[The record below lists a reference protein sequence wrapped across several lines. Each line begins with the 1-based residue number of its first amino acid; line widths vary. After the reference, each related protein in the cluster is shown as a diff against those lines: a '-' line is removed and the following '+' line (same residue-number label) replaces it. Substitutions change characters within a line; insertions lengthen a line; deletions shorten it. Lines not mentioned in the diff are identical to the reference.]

1 MASTAKPEPE
11 RRAEAPGLVIVEE
24 RGNVLALNRTAR
36 RLLGDG
42 VDRPCWDVVGS
53 MPDAEGLPCTP
64 GCVREM
70 LKGGLNE
77 ARHTPIRVKGQRY
90 ALTCIPARDVGVC
103 VLSAGDGQSAQPWQM
118 LTAREVEVLRLVA
131 DGATTSEVAARL
143 EISPATARTHVENM
157 RTKLGVATRAGLVA
171 LGFRL
176 GYLD

>member
-1 MASTAKPEPE
+1 MSSTAKPEPA
-11 RRAEAPGLVIVEE
+11 RREAPALVIVEE
-24 RGNVLALNRTAR
+24 RGTVLAENRTAR

-53 MPDAEGLPCTP
+53 LPGAEGLPCTP
-64 GCVREM
+64 GCVREL

-77 ARHTPIRVKGQRY
+77 ARHTPIRVNGQRY
-90 ALTCIPARDVGVC
+90 ALTCIPVRDFGVC
-103 VLSAGDGQSAQPWQM
+103 VLSAGDGEAAQPWQM
-118 LTAREVEVLRLVA
+118 LTPREVEVLRLIA
-131 DGATTSEVAARL
+131 EGETTTRIAARL
-143 EISPATARTHVENM
+143 EIAPATARTHVENM